1 MEFTGKYFE
10 DNIQAQCKTK
20 TEYKRSRDTNQKR
33 LLKNFAENQGYLTK
47 FSHATTVVSRNSSG
61 KINLAFFNM
70 FPKF

>member
-20 TEYKRSRDTNQKR
+20 TEYKRSRGANQKR

-47 FSHATTVVSRNSSG
+47 V
-61 KINLAFFNM
+61 
-70 FPKF
+70 